1 MAPVNG
7 TQTAKNCTDPGKK
20 SISPLPQ
27 GIWPGDGAS
36 VDITAR
42 AEKGGLTNPVGKGSC
57 KV

>member
-27 GIWPGDGAS
+27 GIWPGAGAS

-42 AEKGGLTNPVGKGSC
+42 AEKGGLMKSCGKG
-57 KV
+57 